1 VLQGEVNGTI
11 EEDIDDYALGWSDD
25 YVFDELLVL
34 HMAAV
39 AADQLHPGSR
49 HSHPEDTGVGGVSE
63 VEADD
68 LAELRAE

>member
-1 VLQGEVNGTI
+1 MLQGEITGTI
-11 EEDIDDYALGWSDD
+11 KEDIDDYALGWSDD

-34 HMAAV
+34 DMTAV

-49 HSHPEDTGVGGVSE
+49 HGHPEDTGVGGVSQ

-68 LAELRAE
+68 FA